1 MPLAL
6 RFDGLGQ
13 YRSVMRLTVL
23 GCSGSYP
30 GHDCPCSGYL
40 VQQDGTNV
48 LVDLGPGCLSNL
60 QRHLRLDEV
69 TAVVLSHSHAD
80 HWSDLAGLHVASR
93 YRFERVGIPVFGTA
107 ETHEIAQ
114 LIPGNLSPTFDWT
127 VTGDGDEFAI
137 GPLRFAMERTDH
149 YVETLAMRIESS
161 AGGSIVYS
169 ADTGPDWSIEHLGR
183 GVDLAL
189 VEATYGTDEEAEGMK
204 HLSARQAGA
213 MARAAG
219 AKRCVLTHFWPE
231 SDLSVHAI
239 NGESAYGA
247 AVALAS
253 PHERYEL

>member
-1 MPLAL
+1 ML
-6 RFDGLGQ
+6 
-13 YRSVMRLTVL
+13 VTVL

-30 GHDCPCSGYL
+30 GRECPCSGYL
-40 VQQDGTNV
+40 IQDGTSNV
-48 LVDLGPGCLSNL
+48 LVDLGPGCLGSL
-60 QRHLRLDEV
+60 QHHLDLSEV

-93 YRFERVGIPVFGTA
+93 YRYEREGLPVWGTA
-107 ETHEIAQ
+107 ETREIAA
-114 LIPGNLSPTFDWT
+114 LMPGNLEPTFDWH

-137 GPLRFAMERTDH
+137 GSLRFRLEQTDH
-149 YVETLAMRIESS
+149 YVETHAMRIESTS
-161 AGGSIVYS
+161 GSSLVYS
-169 ADTGPDWSIEHLGR
+169 ADTGPEWSIERLGR

-189 VEATYGTDEEAEGMK
+189 VEATYGTDVEAEGTK
-204 HLSARQAGA
+204 HLSARAAGE

-231 SDLSVHAI
+231 SDLAVHAR
-239 NGESAYGA
+239 NGESAYGS